1 MLPLPDDTLL
11 VSNVCGF
18 NTTGDGFLSLLSGQ
32 GDVIAWRAVDELDAP
47 LGMAMHEEKI
57 FVVDANQVKIFAWP
71 EFSPIKVISI
81 DTKVANDIAIAPN
94 GELYVSDTAAGR
106 VVKVFKGG
114 ASEVFQSN
122 TEFRDAN
129 GMEFGPDGYLYVG
142 GERLWRVDT
151 ETGVTKTI
159 GPEWLSDIDGI
170 EFEPDGTIQIA
181 PVGGALIRLQPNG
194 SIEIL
199 GGDGISSTNHG
210 YAPSLGLALIP
221 TGFDNTVVAIRVP

>member
-1 MLPLPDDTLL
+1 MKRRYL
-11 VSNVCGF
+11 
-18 NTTGDGFLSLLSGQ
+18 
-32 GDVIAWRAVDELDAP
+32 
-47 LGMAMHEEKI
+47 
-57 FVVDANQVKIFAWP
+57 VVDANQVKIFAWP

-94 GELYVSDTAAGR
+94 GEPYVSDTAAGR
-106 VVKVFKGG
+106 VAKVFKDG

-151 ETGVTKTI
+151 ETGETKTI

-181 PVGGALIRLQPNG
+181 PVGGALIRLQPDG
-194 SIEIL
+194 SIEVL